1 MAENNNVYSLIRDN
15 FGKLAPFT
23 LDKFLDGGRLCIFYT
38 KFTDRKETIQYC
50 EYVCGPDAENNV
62 AVLTSNNLLQLYP
75 MADLVKYGKMLPPF
89 FVNNQPF
96 YEENSEYAVCAD
108 DVGTV
113 TIIATD
119 PTKKYRLSFDE
130 L

>member
-38 KFTDRKETIQYC
+38 KFSDRKETIQYC

-62 AVLTSNNLLQLYP
+62 AVCTSNNLLQLYP
-75 MADLVKYGKMLPPF
+75 MADLVKYGKMLPPV

-96 YEENSEYAVCAD
+96 YDESDMCSD
-108 DVGTV
+108 DGEPV

>member
-15 FGKLAPFT
+15 FWKLAPFT

-62 AVLTSNNLLQLYP
+62 AVCTSNNLLQLYP
-75 MADLVKYGKMLPPF
+75 MVDLVKYGKMLPPV

-96 YEENSEYAVCAD
+96 YDESDMCSD
-108 DVGTV
+108 DGEPV

-119 PTKKYRLSFDE
+119 PTKKYRLSIE
-130 L
+130 EV

>member
-15 FGKLAPFT
+15 FEKLAPFT

-38 KFTDRKETIQYC
+38 KFSDRKETIQYC

-62 AVLTSNNLLQLYP
+62 AVCTSNNLLQLYP
-75 MADLVKYGKMLPPF
+75 MADLVKYGKMLPPV

-96 YEENSEYAVCAD
+96 YDESDMCSD
-108 DVGTV
+108 DGEPV

-119 PTKKYRLSFDE
+119 PTKKYRLSIE
-130 L
+130 EV